1 MYNRCHPSSSIN
13 ETRDILI
20 TDESNVSDVNVSEKP
35 PGTPPPSTCP
45 EHTDMD
51 PGCILK
57 EIRNKNVG
65 NIIGHLNINSI
76 RNKMQAIKTLISE
89 NIDILI
95 ISETKIDD
103 SFPINQF
110 NMEGFSTPIKADRNS
125 EGGVLLVSFREDI
138 LYSIQLPENIEVLFT
153 EFKLRNKKWLLL
165 GCYSP
170 KEEYISYFSDHIG
183 RNLDNPIGNHEN
195 LLIIGDLNFQMIE
208 DEMK

>member
-13 ETRDILI
+13 ETRDRLV
-20 TDESNVSDVNVSEKP
+20 TDGRNVSDMNVSEKP
-35 PGTPPPSTCP
+35 PGTHPPSTCP

-51 PGCILK
+51 PCCILK

-65 NIIGHLNINSI
+65 NIIGHLNINLI
-76 RNKMQAIKTLISE
+76 RNKIQAIKTLISE

-110 NMEGFSTPIKADRNS
+110 NIECFSIPIRADRNS
-125 EGGVLLVSFREDI
+125 EGGGLLVYFREDI
-138 LYSIQLPENIEVLFT
+138 PYSILKVQLPENIEAIFT

-165 GCYSP
+165 GCYNP
-170 KEEYISYFSDHIG
+170 K
-183 RNLDNPIGNHEN
+183 
-195 LLIIGDLNFQMIE
+195 
-208 DEMK
+208 K